1 MRASSIVAMI
11 ASMTVIIVCFL
22 FDGWTGKDFIRA
34 VTPDDATINWHD
46 YTEEGL
52 IANGNKMPDGTV
64 QNPWDATDGSVEQ
77 VYAELLARVDA
88 NNSDR
93 PSAALLAQHA
103 DDMDTRLGYNFLSR
117 SRKSA
122 DPPNEAQK
130 DFWHDSKYAK
140 EVASKVVAVWEGA
153 ERVEIVEYND
163 YKSAYYMIH
172 DGFSIDGKKAP
183 LVVARQTDNSGG
195 HFIKFTVRD
204 INGEIAYLYYR
215 LECGFQ
221 PIDPKVKVPDK
232 VKPVEDNPNPGP
244 GPGPGPSPDPE
255 PKDPNGGYTP
265 SHPDN
270 PDTGGGKNKES
281 DTKETKDPEPEKNSP
296 SEYKAPDPPKADDG
310 DKGSRGKGSGDSS
323 KKSEDKKEDKKAKDD
338 NGKKETYED
347 PDSGKK
353 SEGTVRTGDS
363 DQYDKRDEKVDK
375 NPSPVE
381 KGVNP
386 PSSKKSN
393 DSGKKS
399 DDSSKKS
406 NDSGKKSNDSSKK
419 SNDSGKSSSGSEK
432 KSEDSG
438 GSNDKEIEAPE

>member
-1 MRASSIVAMI
+1 MRGWSIAAMMASI
-11 ASMTVIIVCFL
+11 TVIIACFL

-34 VTPDDATINWHD
+34 VTPDDTSISWHD

-52 IANGNKMPDGTV
+52 VANGNKMPDGTV

-153 ERVEIVEYND
+153 EKVEIVEYND

-204 INGEIAYLYYR
+204 VNGEIAYLYYR

-232 VKPVEDNPNPGP
+232 PKPVKDNPDPDPGP
-244 GPGPGPSPDPE
+244 GPGPDPGPGPGPDPDPDPE
-255 PKDPNGGYTP
+255 PKDPNGGYQGQ
-265 SHPDN
+265 HPDN
-270 PDTGGGKNKES
+270 PDTGGGKNKSS
-281 DTKETKDPEPEKNSP
+281 DEKETKDPEPEKKSP
-296 SEYKAPDPPKADDG
+296 NEYKAPDPPKADDG
-310 DKGSRGKGSGDSS
+310 DKGSSGKGSGDSG
-323 KKSEDKKEDKKAKDD
+323 KKSEDKKAKDD
-338 NGKKETYED
+338 NGKKETYTD

-353 SEGTVRTGDS
+353 SEGTVRTGHS

-386 PSSKKSN
+386 PSSNKS
-393 DSGKKS
+393 S
-399 DDSSKKS
+399 DSSKKS
-406 NDSGKKSNDSSKK
+406 NDSGKSSSGSEKK

>member
-1 MRASSIVAMI
+1 MRVSSIAAMI

-22 FDGWTGKDFIRA
+22 FDGWTGKDFVRA
-34 VTPDDATINWHD
+34 VTPDDATITWHD

-153 ERVEIVEYND
+153 EKVEIVEYTD

-204 INGEIAYLYYR
+204 VNGEIAYLYYR

-232 VKPVEDNPNPGP
+232 VKPVKDNPNPGP
-244 GPGPGPSPDPE
+244 GPGPGPSPDPDPDPDPKPDPDPE
-255 PKDPNGGYTP
+255 PKDPNGGYQGQ
-265 SHPDN
+265 HPDN
-270 PDTGGGKNKES
+270 PDTGGKNKGS
-281 DTKETKDPEPEKNSP
+281 DEKETKDPEPEKNSP

-310 DKGSRGKGSGDSS
+310 GNSGGGNSGGGNSGGTNSNEEASKNTDSGSKTVDQ
-323 KKSEDKKEDKKAKDD
+323 D
-338 NGKKETYED
+338 NGKQESYKD
-347 PDSGKK
+347 PDTGKDSSGKVRAGDGEK
-353 SEGTVRTGDS
+353 HSDYSEH
-363 DQYDKRDEKVDK
+363 VDK
-375 NPSPVE
+375 SPE
-381 KGVNP
+381 PKESHADP
-386 PSSKKSN
+386 EPKSS
-393 DSGKKS
+393 DDDGGKESSSS
-399 DDSSKKS
+399 DDSG
-406 NDSGKKSNDSSKK
+406 NGEL
-419 SNDSGKSSSGSEK
+419 SEP
-432 KSEDSG
+432 S
-438 GSNDKEIEAPE
+438 IE